1 MSANAAK
8 IRVLVV
14 EGDPALRLGL
24 ARSLARHPFVD
35 VIGTATTSSN
45 ALPKIASFRPDWVI
59 VDMCQNANDGLGMLE
74 DMHEARLETRRAVIA
89 RTSGGDTI
97 SLLAQAR
104 AAGVAAV
111 VRKPAHL
118 SGDDLIERLGSDLLK
133 PMLRAS
139 GARPMFDGHDHGGA
153 APDKSPPRSFG
164 AERSGA
170 PRSSAVGAGRSAAY
184 ATPVGAPCR
193 VVGIGVS
200 TGGPIALHDMLP
212 RLPKDFSQPIVI
224 VQHMPATFT
233 ASLAKSL
240 DRVCALPVKEAE
252 TGDEVMGGRVL
263 IAPGGRQMRVVRS
276 GVMPT
281 IEITDDP
288 PECSCRPSVDYLFRS
303 LAETYGKS
311 ALGVVLTGMG
321 EDGWLGSRAIHEAG
335 GRCIAQDEE
344 TSAVYGMP
352 RGPIQAGIARAV
364 PLQEVADTIAALAG
378 SVRCS

>member
-1 MSANAAK
+1 MRASGAK

-14 EGDPALRLGL
+14 EGDPELRLGL
-24 ARSLARHPFVD
+24 ARSLGRHPFVD

-59 VDMCQNANDGLGMLE
+59 VDMCQNAKDGLGMLA

-89 RTSGGDTI
+89 RQSGGDTI

-104 AAGVAAV
+104 ASGVAAV

-118 SGDDLIERLGSDLLK
+118 SGEDLIERLGGELLK
-133 PMLRAS
+133 PMLRAA
-139 GARPMFDGHDHGGA
+139 GARPIFDGHDVGGA
-153 APDKSPPRSFG
+153 AKPL
-164 AERSGA
+164 AA
-170 PRSSAVGAGRSAAY
+170 PGSSASGRTGAFGAGRPAPL
-184 ATPVGAPCR
+184 ATPVGGNCR

-212 RLPKDFSQPIVI
+212 RLPKDFSQPIVV

-240 DRVCALPVKEAE
+240 DRVCPLPVKEAE
-252 TGDEVMGGRVL
+252 TGDQVFGGRVL

-276 GVMPT
+276 GTTPT
-281 IEITDDP
+281 IQITDDP

-303 LAETYGKS
+303 LAEIYGKS

-344 TSAVYGMP
+344 TSAVFGMP

-364 PLQEVADTIAALAG
+364 PLQDIADTIAAHAG